1 MAIDDRIETPT
12 GHITFLT
19 DGTVIESIKIDNPQ
33 IKRIPNDHQIKL
45 LLAEN
50 SRLRGIIESQM
61 EGGLELYNNY
71 IQSQLEIKE
80 LRDSY
85 SVTNAYLEGVSGVN
99 EWTTKARTVLSKTF
113 DTSALRSYVA
123 SRMRVMTRNCIPGI
137 EFPFKAIREY
147 ADKYERGEI
156 DNE

>member
-1 MAIDDRIETPT
+1 MAIEDRIETPT
-12 GHITFLT
+12 GRNTLLT
-19 DGTVIESIKIDNPQ
+19 DGTVIESIKVNNPQ
-33 IKRIPNDHQIKL
+33 TKTIPDKHQIKL

-61 EGGLELYNNY
+61 EGGLELYNSY

-85 SVTNAYLEGVSGVN
+85 SVTNAYLEGVSGSN
-99 EWTTKARTVLSKTF
+99 EWTIKARAALSKSF
-113 DTSALRSYVA
+113 DASALRNYVA
-123 SRMRVMTRNCIPGI
+123 NRMRVMTRNCIPGI